1 MSGDGLTITAGAT
14 EASAPVPLIPGL
26 EFRGVAKR
34 YPGGVDAVVG
44 VDLEIYPGERVAI
57 VGPSGSGKSTMLHLM
72 GTLERPSEG
81 RVLVAGRDTSTL
93 NDRELAALRAQT
105 IGFVF
110 QQFFLLD
117 ALSATDNV
125 ALGLLYQDVPARQRR
140 AQAQNALE
148 RVGLADR
155 ASHRPVELSGGERQ
169 RVAIARAIVG
179 GPRLLFADEPTGNL
193 DSRTGNEVLELLELL
208 GERGVT
214 LVVITHDEQIA
225 RRLPRRITVRDGRI
239 VGDEVKS

>member
-1 MSGDGLTITAGAT
+1 MSAA
-14 EASAPVPLIPGL
+14 L
-26 EFRGVAKR
+26 ELQGVAKR
-34 YPGGVDAVVG
+34 YPAGVEAVSG
-44 VDLEIYPGERVAI
+44 VDLEIRHGERVAVI
-57 VGPSGSGKSTMLHLM
+57 GPSGSGKTTMLHLM

-81 RVLVAGRDTSTL
+81 RVCVAGREVSTL
-93 NDRELAALRAQT
+93 GDRELAFLRART

-140 AQAQNALE
+140 TQARDALE

-155 ASHRPVELSGGERQ
+155 AGHRPTELSGGERQ

-179 GPRLLFADEPTGNL
+179 APQVLFADEPTGNL
-193 DSRTGNEVLELLELL
+193 DSRTGNEILELLEGL
-208 GERGVT
+208 GDRGVT
-214 LVVITHDEQIA
+214 LIVITHDERIA
-225 RRLPRRITVRDGRI
+225 RRQPRQITVQDGRI
-239 VGDEVKS
+239 VADEVRS

>member
-1 MSGDGLTITAGAT
+1 MNTA
-14 EASAPVPLIPGL
+14 L
-26 EFRGVAKR
+26 ELQGVAKR
-34 YPGGVDAVVG
+34 YPGGVEAVVG
-44 VDLEIYPGERVAI
+44 VDLEIQPGERVAV

-81 RVLVAGRDTSTL
+81 RVCVSGREVSAL
-93 NDRELAALRAQT
+93 GDRELAFLRART

-140 AQAQNALE
+140 TQARDALE
-148 RVGLADR
+148 RVGLAER
-155 ASHRPVELSGGERQ
+155 AGHRPTELSGGERQ

-179 GPRLLFADEPTGNL
+179 APRVLFADEPTGNL
-193 DSRTGNEVLELLELL
+193 DSRTGNEILDLLEGL
-208 GERGVT
+208 GDRDVT
-214 LVVITHDEQIA
+214 LIVITHDEGIA
-225 RRLPRRITVRDGRI
+225 RRLPRQITVRDGRI
-239 VGDEVKS
+239 VADEVRS